1 MYVICSYFPVHQL
14 MEQKVRALFFLIYT
28 LMKLSGQL
36 VVLERV
42 KASKKCVVC
51 TVKCFVHLGTI

>member
-1 MYVICSYFPVHQL
+1 MSSVLIFQFISSWN
-14 MEQKVRALFFLIYT
+14 KKSGLFFFIYT